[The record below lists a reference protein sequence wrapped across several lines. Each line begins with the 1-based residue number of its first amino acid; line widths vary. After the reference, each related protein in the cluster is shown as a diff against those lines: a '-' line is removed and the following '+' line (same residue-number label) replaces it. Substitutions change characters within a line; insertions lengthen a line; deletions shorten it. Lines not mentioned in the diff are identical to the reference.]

1 MNSKNTDK
9 ELPVFYDK
17 SGKRWRYVKIIAV
30 LLTCCTAA
38 FIAWISPQLLADR
51 QVAFFRGGV
60 EAGYASAELVPVRFT
75 SVSDVSAMVT
85 GKNTPVIGGG
95 PMVRVVMV
103 SDRDRKKIISDP
115 FTGRVYGALN
125 PEQQQYINGER
136 FAIQR
141 YGETHSK
148 RVALTF
154 DDGPD
159 PLYTPELLDVLSR
172 EHVQASFFVIGD
184 NVVKYPDITAR
195 LVREG
200 HTIANHTFS
209 HTDLDLASP
218 FVAEQEINQ
227 TGRLIA
233 ATTSHATSFFRP
245 PYAGENDQ
253 VLRNDIQT
261 ILTSQK
267 LGYLTTYHTFDSGD
281 WQFTS
286 NNGFRFPAF
295 DGDTDQIVLVHD
307 SGGDRSHTIA
317 YVEQVIARARE
328 KGFTFTGLDGLYHQ
342 TPPLNTPS
350 PATPADYAAYGIAW
364 TFRVLPRWA
373 VSCVF
378 VISLILIP
386 LAIVLNIVL
395 AIVYRRT
402 IRYAPRSPHYRPF
415 VTVVVPAYNESVVLQ
430 NTVRSLT
437 ASTYRR
443 IEIVIVDDGSTDD
456 TLDVAHRIA
465 ADYLNV
471 RVIHQENG
479 GKASAINHAVSMARG
494 SIIIGVDADTA
505 FMPDTIDN
513 LVRHFEDEQVGAVAG
528 EVRVGNVHGMLT
540 MWQAL
545 EYTLSIAIER
555 SAHALL
561 GSIMVVPGAC
571 GAWRKSVIVQAG
583 GLSRGTLAED
593 CELTLK
599 IQRLGRYKV
608 LQDNAAISYTEA
620 PEELHSLIKQR
631 FRWTFGSIQALWK
644 HRGMIF
650 NEHYR
655 FLGVFVM
662 PYAAITII
670 LPLVF
675 WPLLMLVGLQNL
687 LAGNYA
693 VIVIYFAVVLAVQF
707 AVAAIGIWLGHAPK
721 KYLLAVPFARFIYG
735 PIRMYVLYKTVMVA
749 LRGSHVGWNKLAR
762 TGAAVKGEASVVP
775 PSPATR
781 PAQ

>member
-17 SGKRWRYVKIIAV
+17 SGKRWRYVKIIA
-30 LLTCCTAA
+30 LFLTCCTAA
-38 FIAWISPQLLADR
+38 FIAWIVPQLLADR
-51 QVAFFRGGV
+51 QVAFFEGGV
-60 EAGYASAELVPVRFT
+60 QATYVTAEPVTTKFVSVP
-75 SVSDVSAMVT
+75 DVSAILD
-85 GKNTPVIGGG
+85 GKNTPVIGAG
-95 PMVRVVMV
+95 PLVRVVMV
-103 SDRDRKKIISDP
+103 SDRGGEQIASDP
-115 FTGRVYGALN
+115 FTGRVYGTLTPDQRA
-125 PEQQQYINGER
+125 YVDGER

-159 PLYTPELLDVLSR
+159 PVYTPELLDVLSR

-184 NVVKYPDITAR
+184 NVVKYPEIVQR
-195 LVREG
+195 IVREG

-209 HTDLDLASP
+209 HTDLDLVSP
-218 FVAEQEINQ
+218 SVAEQEINQ

-233 ATTSHATSFFRP
+233 ATSSRATSFFRP

-253 VLRNDIQT
+253 TLRNDIQT

-286 NNGFRFPAF
+286 NNGFTFPTF
-295 DGDTDQIVLVHD
+295 DGDTDQIVLMHD
-307 SGGDRSHTIA
+307 SGGNRSHTIS
-317 YVEQVIARARE
+317 YVKQVIARAKA

-342 TPPLNTPS
+342 SPSLAMAS
-350 PATPADYAAYGIAW
+350 PATAADYTTYGAAW
-364 TFRVLPRWA
+364 MLRVLPRWA

-386 LAIVLNIVL
+386 LAIVLNIFL

-402 IRYAPRSPHYRPF
+402 TRYAPRSPYYHPF
-415 VTVVVPAYNESVVLQ
+415 VSIVVPAYNESVVLR
-430 NTVRSLT
+430 NTIRSLA
-437 ASTYRR
+437 ASAYSR
-443 IEIVIVDDGSTDD
+443 IEIIIVDDGSTDD
-456 TLDVAHRIA
+456 TLEVAHEIA
-465 ADYLNV
+465 GRYPNV
-471 RVIHQENG
+471 HVIHQENG
-479 GKASAINHAVSMARG
+479 GKASAINHAVDKAKG
-494 SIIIGVDADTA
+494 SIVVGVDADTT
-505 FMPDTIDN
+505 FMPGTVDN
-513 LVRHFEDEQVGAVAG
+513 LVRHFQDKDVAAVAG

-540 MWQAL
+540 LWQAL
-545 EYTLSIAIER
+545 EYTLSINIER
-555 SAHALL
+555 SAHAML

-571 GAWRKSVIVQAG
+571 GAWRKSVIARVG
-583 GLSRGTLAED
+583 GLSHGTLAED

-599 IQRLGRYKV
+599 IQRLGVYKI
-608 LQDNAAISYTEA
+608 LQDNEAISYTEA

-644 HRGMIF
+644 HHGMIF
-650 NEHYR
+650 NERYR
-655 FLGVFVM
+655 FLGVFIM
-662 PYAAITII
+662 PYTAITVM

-675 WPLLMLVGLQNL
+675 WPLLMLVGLQNI
-687 LAGNYA
+687 LAGNYVVIA
-693 VIVIYFAVVLAVQF
+693 VYFMVVLMVQF
-707 AVAAIGIWLGHAPK
+707 IVAAIGIWLGHAPK

-762 TGAAVKGEASVVP
+762 TGAVAENELPIPA
-775 PSPATR
+775 PSRATR
-781 PAQ
+781 SV